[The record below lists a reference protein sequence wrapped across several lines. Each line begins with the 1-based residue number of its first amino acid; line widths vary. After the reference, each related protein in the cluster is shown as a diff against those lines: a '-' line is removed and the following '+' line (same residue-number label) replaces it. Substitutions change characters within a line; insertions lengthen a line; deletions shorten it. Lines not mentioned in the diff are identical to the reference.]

1 MLATIAELGFT
12 APTPIQQAVIPPLR
26 EGRDLIGRA
35 RTGSGKTAAFG
46 LPMLERV
53 ANAVAREPNVRA
65 VRALVLAPT
74 RELALQVT
82 DALRQLGEGLNLQ
95 LLTVYGGSSYT
106 PQLRGLQRGAS
117 IVVGTPGRLIDLLD
131 KGALD
136 LGRVEYVVLDEA
148 DEMLAMGFIDD
159 VERILA
165 DTPASRQIALLSATM
180 PPAIRRIAET
190 TLRDPVTIQT
200 DGGRPTVDHIA
211 QRWMAVPQQ
220 HKADAL
226 VRLLQAEPLEA
237 TLVFVRT
244 RAGCDDVV
252 ATLAN
257 AGVDALALHGD
268 MNQPAREQVL
278 ARLRDDRVRVVVATD
293 VAARGLDVEHLA
305 HVVNFDLPD
314 NAEVY
319 THRIGRTGRAGRAGR
334 ATTLVASSFWQRFLG
349 ICGHLRAD
357 VDEIRPPSDAAIAT
371 AQRAAM
377 IDWLMGDVV
386 AGAESAA
393 TDEGDEGDDTA
404 PRRAPS
410 FDGARLAVARQWVA
424 DLAAERNL
432 DPAEL
437 AALAIVR
444 IADARGVALLAD
456 VDRSLPA
463 WAPHRP
469 APRHL
474 RGGRPVVPPRAEGPA
489 REPQGREMRPDRGE
503 RFERPER
510 APRGAEVWP
519 QEPRGGGERFDAGP
533 RQAERGVDRGP
544 DRGPDRGSDRGS
556 DKGFDRG
563 HERGPQRDVFAQ
575 GGEREPRSEGS
586 RRYERQQASGR
597 FERTGRPGW
606 QGDAGRGDDSDHV
619 ELFVPVGSNRGVT
632 PADLVGAIASAGD
645 LSGRAIGKIRIHDKV
660 SFVALPAAAAEA
672 VLERVETLMLRGM
685 KVAVL
690 RARPMR
696 RDGEADEAGRR
707 DGGRGDGPRFDGP
720 RFEGPR
726 FEGPRADG
734 PRVDAPRGEDSRSD
748 EADAATGGRP
758 PWAPKP
764 GKPRKAPT
772 AKPKG
777 KKPKAD

>member
-12 APTPIQQAVIPPLR
+12 APTPIQLAVIPPLR
-26 EGRDLIGRA
+26 AGRDLIGRA

-95 LLTVYGGSSYT
+95 MLTVYGGSSYT

-159 VERILA
+159 VERILT
-165 DTPASRQIALLSATM
+165 DTPPQRQIALLSATM
-180 PPAIRRIAET
+180 PPGIRRIAET

-200 DGGRPTVDHIA
+200 DGGRPTVDHIS

-252 ATLAN
+252 ATLAD

-268 MNQPAREQVL
+268 MNQSAREQVL
-278 ARLRDDRVRVVVATD
+278 ARLREDRVRVVVATD

-334 ATTLVASSFWQRFLG
+334 ATTLVASSFWQRFLS

-357 VDEIRPPSDAAIAT
+357 VDEIRPPSDATIAA
-371 AQRAAM
+371 AQRTAM
-377 IDWLMGDVV
+377 IDWLMGDIGVGGDV
-386 AGAESAA
+386 PGSDDMDEADDGASRQ
-393 TDEGDEGDDTA
+393 
-404 PRRAPS
+404 PPS
-410 FDGARLAVARQWVA
+410 FDAARLAVARQWVA
-424 DLAAERNL
+424 DLVAERNL
-432 DPAEL
+432 DPGEL

-456 VDRSLPA
+456 VERSLPA

-474 RGGRPVVPPRAEGPA
+474 RGGRPMVAPRPERSDAPERGPDD
-489 REPQGREMRPDRGE
+489 RPERSGRA
-503 RFERPER
+503 ERPER
-510 APRGAEVWP
+510 
-519 QEPRGGGERFDAGP
+519 GP
-533 RQAERGVDRGP
+533 RPAERGPTPERFESGARGP
-544 DRGPDRGSDRGS
+544 
-556 DKGFDRG
+556 
-563 HERGPQRDVFAQ
+563 ERGPTPERFESGARGPERGPERGPLRDPPPFQ
-575 GGEREPRSEGS
+575 GEREQRAEGS

-597 FERTGRPGW
+597 FERAGRPAW
-606 QGDAGRGDDSDHV
+606 QDDGPRSDDSDHV

-645 LSGRAIGKIRIHDKV
+645 VPGRAIGKIRIHDKV

-672 VLERVETLMLRGM
+672 VLERVETLLLRGM

-696 RDGEADEAGRR
+696 REGEHDDGGRQEAPRR
-707 DGGRGDGPRFDGP
+707 DGPRPEGPRFDGP
-720 RFEGPR
+720 RF
-726 FEGPRADG
+726 
-734 PRVDAPRGEDSRSD
+734 DAPRQDAPRPEAARNDSGEA
-748 EADAATGGRP
+748 EPVAARP

-764 GKPRKAPT
+764 SKPRKAVT
-772 AKPKG
+772 AKPKT